1 MWSNVLRDL
10 SSKGIGLFKLEV
22 VEDSLDT
29 GETSTDITDNEDDK
43 HKCSETDKGNYRSDL
58 S

>member
-10 SSKGIGLFKLEV
+10 SSKGIGLLEEEG
-22 VEDSLDT
+22 EDSPDD
-29 GETSTDITDNEDDK
+29 GETSTDTLNNNDK

-58 S
+58 F